1 MPEIRRTMRQTFGR
15 REKLAISV
23 DDLNTGILAARR
35 KYGEARYCEA
45 VDIYEL
51 LAVAFPEQSITIL
64 AELYDCYQ
72 QMPDKSRY
80 SLYQQR
86 LFDFGIKP
94 GDKVLDIGSGHIPF
108 PLATHLADLT
118 LTDHQYGR
126 AGTPF
131 KHIDGKPVYE
141 CSVESMPFADKEFDF
156 VYCSHVLEHTG
167 DPEKACRE
175 LMRVGKRGYI
185 ETPTRAKELFLNSA
199 KVSNHTRYVEQRN
212 GRLVFADYSKEEL
225 EGLQCDILQRMHSAP
240 QTMREKAFSALVWLK
255 ADQVNTML
263 LWEDSFEFEIVVG
276 AAGGGTGSAGSGL
289 LPERTV
295 SVCEPPS
302 TPLSFMQVHTFY
314 ERYLEDFYRRNPQL
328 ADADFATQING
339 LVRDGFSGIHI
350 FAPYMS
356 DFGYEPHFVV
366 ANNSRSQVRW
376 LVEHDLYDIHE
387 SDDLMR
393 AVVRRQIEVIKPDV
407 LYLTDPITFDGRFIR
422 SLAWKPRAV
431 IGWRAANIPANT
443 DWHSFDLML
452 SSLASLRD
460 VAVQLGAGGAAHFF
474 PGYPVWMNQL
484 TENIMPHY
492 DVVFSGSWTP
502 DQHTRRNHY
511 ITSLARA
518 AADPSNG
525 FSCGFYISCSGA
537 ELPPE
542 VQRYN
547 LGERFGVGMHAAL
560 RSGRIVI
567 DARGILEYRDA
578 GTGRVTDLAGKET
591 ANMRLFEVTG
601 SGRFLLA
608 EYHDNIGEYF
618 EIGREIETFRDEQEL
633 FDKIRYYLAH
643 PEQREAIA
651 RRGQERCLRLY
662 SMEMRAAELDRI
674 IRIHIAALPSGEGV
688 PPDTAERLTALA
700 AAMLERGEVR
710 QAYDLLAR
718 AKAVREPVQEL
729 DLLRARCFVLLG
741 QATDA
746 IEALREELR
755 WFPGNRAAADML
767 EVLSAQSPVADGLST
782 GDDEFDMV
790 LQVIRP
796 YTMLSVERLHNL
808 YRLARYIC
816 EQGIPGNFVECG
828 VAAGGS
834 SALLAWVIQRYS
846 RHPRK
851 LFAFDSFSG
860 MPQPTAH
867 DRHFGTSA
875 AATGWGAGTCAAP
888 ESSVLEVCSRLGV
901 EGVLTTIKGD
911 FQDTLP
917 RMRDWL
923 GMIALL
929 HMDGDWYES
938 TRAILTNLYDRLVNS
953 AVVQVDDYGY
963 WEGCRKAVHE
973 FMADRALQF
982 DLQRIDATGV
992 WFFKPDAFRLNPEIP
1007 VTLVDEFRQDES
1019 VSGDSASQ
1027 MSVNERFQLY
1037 YVVRCLLPQRQE
1049 PIRFVEIGSYGGA
1062 SLRLICSAMQ
1072 RLGCEYQGISIEPA
1086 GTGRFQEIIESLK
1099 QDVIHLPLYS
1109 HDAFK
1114 KLEQMFDAGN
1124 LPELIFIDGDHS
1136 YEGVR
1141 QDIHDYYQL
1150 LAPGGIMLFHDWL
1163 PECDDSNMA
1172 LIYSHH
1178 DNAEPGV
1185 RKACE
1190 EILEGDYQLVP
1201 LVLPLLHP
1209 DDPAQ
1214 TQAHLPII
1222 PGVYSTIR
1230 AYRKPLCMGV
1240 Q

>member
-1 MPEIRRTMRQTFGR
+1 MRQTFGR
-15 REKLAISV
+15 REKLTMPV
-23 DDLNTGILAARR
+23 DDLDGGIRAARR
-35 KYGEARYCEA
+35 MYGAARYCEA

-51 LAVAFPEQSITIL
+51 LAAAFPEQSIAIL

-80 SLYQQR
+80 ALYQQR
-86 LFDFGIKP
+86 IFDFGIKP

-167 DPEKACRE
+167 DPVKACRE

-185 ETPTRAKELFLNSA
+185 ETPARAKELFLNSA
-199 KVSNHTRYVEQRN
+199 KLSNHTRYVELRN
-212 GRLVFADYSKEEL
+212 GRLVFTDYSSEEL

-240 QTMREKAFSALVWLK
+240 QTAREKAFAALIWLK
-255 ADQVNTML
+255 ADLVNTML
-263 LWEDSFEFEIVVG
+263 LWEDSFEFELADGEGDGDTASSVPDAV
-276 AAGGGTGSAGSGL
+276 TGSNAA
-289 LPERTV
+289 LPE
-295 SVCEPPS
+295 PS
-302 TPLSFMQVHTFY
+302 PALRFMQVHTFY

-328 ADADFATQING
+328 VEAGFAEQING

-356 DFGYEPHFVV
+356 ALGYEPHLVV

-376 LVEHDLYDIHE
+376 LVEHGMYDIHE

-393 AVVRRQIEVIKPDV
+393 AVVRRQIETIKPDI
-407 LYLTDPITFDGRFIR
+407 LYLTDPITFDGHFIR
-422 SLAWKPRAV
+422 SLSWKPRVV
-431 IGWRAANIPANT
+431 IGWRGANIPSGT
-443 DWHSFDLML
+443 DWTSFDLML
-452 SSLASLRD
+452 SSLVALRD
-460 VAVQLGAGGAAHFF
+460 VALQLGAGAAAHFF

-484 TENIMPHY
+484 TEQIMPHY

-502 DQHTRRNHY
+502 DQHPRRNQY
-511 ITSLARA
+511 IISLARA
-518 AADPSNG
+518 AADQSSG
-525 FSCGFYISCSGA
+525 FSCGLYISCSGG

-560 RSGRIVI
+560 RRGRIVI
-567 DARGILEYRDA
+567 DARGVLEYRDA
-578 GTGRVTDLAGKET
+578 ATGRVTDLADRQT
-591 ANMRLFEVTG
+591 ANMRIFEVTG

-608 EYHDNIGEYF
+608 EHYDNIGDYF
-618 EIGREIETFRDEQEL
+618 EVGREIETFRDEQEL

-643 PEQREAIA
+643 PEQREEIA

-674 IRIHIAALPSGEGV
+674 IRTHITALTSGGGV
-688 PPDTAERLTALA
+688 APDTAVQLTARA
-700 AAMLERGEVR
+700 TAMLEQGEVR
-710 QAYDLLAR
+710 QAYELFAR
-718 AKAVREPVQEL
+718 AKAAREPVQGL
-729 DLLRARCFVLLG
+729 DLQRARCFELMG
-741 QATDA
+741 QPADA

-767 EVLSAQSPVADGLST
+767 EVVRGQNPVADVPVT
-782 GDDEFDMV
+782 GDDEFDRL

-808 YRLARYIC
+808 YRLGRYIC

-834 SALLAWVIQRYS
+834 SALLAWVIKKYS

-851 LFAFDSFSG
+851 LFAFDTFSG
-860 MPQPTAH
+860 MPQPTDH

-888 ESSVLEVCSRLGV
+888 ESSVLEVCTRLGV
-901 EGVLTTIKGD
+901 EGVLTTVKGD
-911 FQDTLP
+911 FQETLP

-938 TRAILTNLYDRLVNS
+938 TRAILTNLYDRLVNN

-963 WEGCRKAVHE
+963 WEGCRTALHE
-973 FMADRALQF
+973 FMAARALQF

-992 WFFKPDAFRLNPEIP
+992 WFVKPDAFRPNSHIP
-1007 VTLVDEFRQDES
+1007 VTLIEEFMCDDAA
-1019 VSGDSASQ
+1019 SGDSASQ

-1037 YVVRCLLPQRQE
+1037 YVVRILLPQRQE
-1049 PIRFVEIGSYGGA
+1049 PVRFVEIGSYGGA
-1062 SLRLICSAMQ
+1062 SLRLICSALQ
-1072 RLGCEYQGISIEPA
+1072 RRGCGYQGFSIEPA
-1086 GTGRFQEIIESLK
+1086 GTGQFHQVVASL
-1099 QDVIHLPLYS
+1099 QQHVVHLPLYS
-1109 HDAFK
+1109 HDAVE
-1114 KLEQMFDAGN
+1114 KLEQLFSAGQ
-1124 LPELIFIDGDHS
+1124 LPELIFVDGDHR

-1141 QDIHDYYQL
+1141 QDIRDYYRL

-1163 PECDDSNMA
+1163 PEPDDRNKA

-1185 RKACE
+1185 RRACAE
-1190 EILEGDYQLVP
+1190 LLEADQRLVP
-1201 LVLPLLHP
+1201 LELPLLYP
-1209 DDPAQ
+1209 DDPTQ

-1222 PGVYSTIR
+1222 PGVFSTMR
-1230 AYRKPLCMGV
+1230 AYRKPA
-1240 Q
+1240 